1 VATPH
6 DEACREARIALHN
19 HGWWLDLRW
28 VFPPA
33 RNGLDHRSM
42 TTTTLTEDL
51 LAPAARRLDGKV
63 ALVTG
68 ANGAAAGPVA
78 RALAAGGADVLL
90 VHRGHD
96 VPVVRALA
104 AEIAQEGHAAADVV
118 ADTSRPDG
126 VAAAFDAALDRFGRL
141 DVVVHLPGRAV
152 RGPLAE
158 LTDEDWHSGTATN
171 LDSAFYVLREAAR
184 RLDDG
189 GRVILLSTS
198 LTGVT
203 APGYGSYAPAKAAVE
218 HLVRAGAKELGAR
231 GITVNAVAPGP
242 IDSPF
247 VRDAEE
253 PEGIARLEQFS
264 PMGRLG
270 TWEDVAPLIAFLAT
284 EQARWITAQTIRV
297 NGGMTA

>member
-1 VATPH
+1 
-6 DEACREARIALHN
+6 
-19 HGWWLDLRW
+19 
-28 VFPPA
+28 
-33 RNGLDHRSM
+33 M
-42 TTTTLTEDL
+42 TTTPLTDDL

-68 ANGAAAGPVA
+68 ANGAAGAPIA
-78 RALAAGGADVLL
+78 RALAVAGADVLL

-96 VPVVRALA
+96 VQTVRDLA
-104 AEIAQEGHAAADVV
+104 AELAHHGHGAADAV

-141 DVVVHLPGRAV
+141 DVLVHLPGRAV
-152 RGPLAE
+152 RSPLAE
-158 LTDEDWHSGTATN
+158 LGDDDWRAGIATN

-184 RLDDG
+184 RLDDD

-203 APGYGSYAPAKAAVE
+203 VPDYGSYAPAKAAVE

-247 VRDAEE
+247 VRDDVP
-253 PEGIARLEQFS
+253 PEGVARLEQFS

-270 TWEDVAPLIAFLAT
+270 TWEDVAPLVAFLAT